1 MAEFMISGAVG
12 LLAIAALVLTKKI
25 RKKVEFSVF
34 LFLIAFEIIVILA
47 AGWVFVI
54 HGTIIEM
61 SNL

>member
-1 MAEFMISGAVG
+1 MISSAVG
-12 LLAIAALVLTKKI
+12 LLAIAALVLTIKI

-54 HGTIIEM
+54 HGTIIKM

>member
-12 LLAIAALVLTKKI
+12 LLAIATLVLTIKI

>member
-1 MAEFMISGAVG
+1 MAELVISGAVV
-12 LLAIAALVLTKKI
+12 LMAIAALVLTIKI

>member
-12 LLAIAALVLTKKI
+12 LLAIAALVLTIKI

>member
-25 RKKVEFSVF
+25 RKKVELPVF

>member
-1 MAEFMISGAVG
+1 MISGAVG
-12 LLAIAALVLTKKI
+12 LLAIAALVLTIKI